1 MAMERKKFK
10 ELVEHHCDLVRVHN
24 LNTDFNMTPHTGA
37 RAFKLKPRS
46 EICDD
51 CGVIV
56 ADRTVT
62 YSRSMSTDYWTKK
75 CSNCPLKSTSKEFKL

>member
-1 MAMERKKFK
+1 MERKKFK
-10 ELVEHHCDLVRVHN
+10 ELVEHHCDKIKSHTLH
-24 LNTDFNMTPHTGA
+24 TDFNMTPHTGVWM
-37 RAFKLKPRS
+37 FKLKPRT

-56 ADRTVT
+56 ENRSVT
-62 YSRSMSTDYWTKK
+62 YSRSMNTDYWTKK